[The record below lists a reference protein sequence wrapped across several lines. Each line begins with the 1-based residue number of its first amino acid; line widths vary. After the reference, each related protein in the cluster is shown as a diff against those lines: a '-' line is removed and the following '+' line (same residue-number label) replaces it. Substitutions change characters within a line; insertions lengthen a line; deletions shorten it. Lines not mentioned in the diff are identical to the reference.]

1 MRFFTLGK
9 CKNYENRICKKY
21 KIRGSCVEPKNP
33 IPQLLT
39 LSKKKRNLADCV
51 FFKWWSR
58 WGSNSRPLECD
69 SSALPTELRPRIFS
83 AGLLSRALSNFQKS
97 CSERDSNPHGF
108 RHTPLKRT
116 CLPIPPPER
125 FLKPHTCTDL
135 YFHCKTFFYF
145 FEFFFFSPGL
155 FFMNRLSFASDN
167 PCVYC
172 WYGF

>member
-1 MRFFTLGK
+1 MRGESMKGK
-9 CKNYENRICKKY
+9 SKKSTYSTTFGIDPVNRRLPHSRKSKFNKQKK
-21 KIRGSCVEPKNP
+21 
-33 IPQLLT
+33 LT
-39 LSKKKRNLADCV
+39 LFALT
-51 FFKWWSR
+51 FFW
-58 WGSNSRPLECD
+58 
-69 SSALPTELRPRIFS
+69 
-83 AGLLSRALSNFQKS
+83 
-97 CSERDSNPHGF
+97 CSERDSNPHDF

-172 WYGF
+172 